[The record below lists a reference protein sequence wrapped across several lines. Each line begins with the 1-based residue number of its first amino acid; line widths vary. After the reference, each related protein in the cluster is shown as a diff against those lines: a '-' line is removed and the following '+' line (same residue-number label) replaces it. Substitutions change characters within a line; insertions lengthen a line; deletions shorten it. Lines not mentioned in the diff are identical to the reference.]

1 MTSELIKTVKHNVI
15 LKVKQCMISS
25 INNRVMYRA
34 ADNRYNIVFYKVDCD
49 CVFSEA
55 QAHLLLVDT
64 VKVSVHW
71 HIW

>member
-1 MTSELIKTVKHNVI
+1 MTSELIKTVKHNVV

-25 INNRVMYRA
+25 INNRVMCRA
-34 ADNRYNIVFYKVDCD
+34 ADNRYNIVFYKVD

-64 VKVSVHW
+64 VKISVHW